1 MRYAFVAAER
11 TQYPVRMLCRVMEV
25 STSGFYDYTH
35 RQPRPDPDAQIRIEL
50 RSVYA
55 ASRHTY
61 GRPRLVAALRQKSYA
76 VGHKRVSRL
85 MQEEGIHG
93 KSKRGFRPCTTDS
106 NHYLPVANN
115 VVARQFAIDNP
126 TPTWVSDI
134 TYLPTREGWLYLA
147 VVLSIQTRQILGYS
161 LSDRMPDGLVESAF
175 LNAWSACSGTSG
187 AVFHSDQGPSVRKQ

>member
-1 MRYAFVAAER
+1 
-11 TQYPVRMLCRVMEV
+11 
-25 STSGFYDYTH
+25 
-35 RQPRPDPDAQIRIEL
+35 
-50 RSVYA
+50 
-55 ASRHTY
+55 
-61 GRPRLVAALRQKSYA
+61 
-76 VGHKRVSRL
+76 